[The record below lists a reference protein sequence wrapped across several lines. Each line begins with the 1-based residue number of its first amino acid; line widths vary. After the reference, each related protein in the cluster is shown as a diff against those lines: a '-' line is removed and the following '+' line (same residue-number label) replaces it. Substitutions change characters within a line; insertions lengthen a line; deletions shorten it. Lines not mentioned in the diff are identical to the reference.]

1 MMRIPSFLNDIFVS
15 SRISLSAVISVRK
28 GAICTV
34 LIVNTLS
41 GWVNPDD
48 EDEDEGED
56 EDEDDEDEDEDED
69 ETLI

>member
-1 MMRIPSFLNDIFVS
+1 MRIPSFLNDIFVS

-41 GWVNPDD
+41 GWVNP
-48 EDEDEGED
+48 EDEDEADG
-56 EDEDDEDEDEDED
+56 DEDEDEDED
-69 ETLI
+69 DDDEILI

>member
-1 MMRIPSFLNDIFVS
+1 MSVLN
-15 SRISLSAVISVRK
+15 

-41 GWVNPDD
+41 GWVNP
-48 EDEDEGED
+48 ED
-56 EDEDDEDEDEDED
+56 DEDEDED

>member
-1 MMRIPSFLNDIFVS
+1 MRIPSFLNDIFVS

-41 GWVNPDD
+41 GWVNP
-48 EDEDEGED
+48 EDEA
-56 EDEDDEDEDEDED
+56 DEDEDEDED
-69 ETLI
+69 EALI

>member
-1 MMRIPSFLNDIFVS
+1 MRIPSFLNDIFVS
-15 SRISLSAVISVRK
+15 SRISFNAVISVRK

-41 GWVNPDD
+41 GWVNP
-48 EDEDEGED
+48 EDEDEVEV
-56 EDEDDEDEDEDED
+56 EVEVDED

>member
-1 MMRIPSFLNDIFVS
+1 MRIPSFLNDIFVS
-15 SRISLSAVISVRK
+15 SRISFSAVISVRK

-41 GWVNPDD
+41 GWVNPEAEAEAD
-48 EDEDEGED
+48 E
-56 EDEDDEDEDEDED
+56 ED

>member
-1 MMRIPSFLNDIFVS
+1 MRIPSFLNDIFVS
-15 SRISLSAVISVRK
+15 SKISLSAVISVRK

-41 GWVNPDD
+41 GWVNPEDD
-48 EDEDEGED
+48 ED
-56 EDEDDEDEDEDED
+56 DDEDEDEDED

>member
-15 SRISLSAVISVRK
+15 SKISFSAVISVRK

-41 GWVNPDD
+41 GWVNP
-48 EDEDEGED
+48 